1 MNSIFNKA
9 IIALSLSSVRKQEIM
24 TFEKEFKE
32 AISHLPSK
40 EKDKLILRLL
50 KKDRI
55 LAERLYFELV
65 DHKTVDERRFDK
77 QKHIKE
83 RIAFFSEY
91 RLSPGDLMMY
101 MREISGEITEHVKIT
116 KDKHGE
122 VSLNL
127 LLLLETLQKNNSQI
141 TQHTL
146 AKARKL
152 CIYIIG
158 RAFKILVLRQKL
170 HEDLWLEFDYD
181 LEQLGELI
189 TENPSLMK
197 IAIQNGFDVNWLLN
211 NDIPEN
217 IEEIHKDIRSQGF
230 LTFRIHLSTPKFNS

>member
-1 MNSIFNKA
+1 
-9 IIALSLSSVRKQEIM
+9 M
-24 TFEKEFKE
+24 TFEKDFKE

-65 DHKTVDERRFDK
+65 DHKTVDDRRLDK
-77 QKHIKE
+77 ENYINE

-91 RLSPGDLMMY
+91 NLSPRDLMMY
-101 MREISGEITEHVKIT
+101 MREISSEITEHVKIT

-127 LLLLETLQKNNSQI
+127 LLLLETLRKNNSQI
-141 TQHTL
+141 TRHSSG
-146 AKARKL
+146 KSRKI

-158 RAFKILVLRQKL
+158 RVFKILVLRQKL
-170 HEDLWLEFDYD
+170 HEDLWLEFDDD

-189 TENPSLMK
+189 NENPSLMK

-211 NDIPEN
+211 NDIPED
-217 IEEIHKDIRSQGF
+217 IDEIHREIRKQGF
-230 LTFRIHLSTPKFNS
+230 LTFRVHLNTPKFNS

>member
-1 MNSIFNKA
+1 
-9 IIALSLSSVRKQEIM
+9 M
-24 TFEKEFKE
+24 TFEKDFKE

-65 DHKTVDERRFDK
+65 DPKTVDDRRFDK
-77 QKHIKE
+77 ENDIKE

-116 KDKHGE
+116 KDKYGE

-127 LLLLETLQKNNSQI
+127 LLLLETLRKNNSQI
-141 TQHTL
+141 TQHSL
-146 AKARKL
+146 GKSRKIY
-152 CIYIIG
+152 IYIIG
-158 RAFKILVLRQKL
+158 RVFKILVLRQKL
-170 HEDLWLEFDYD
+170 HEDLWLEFDDD

-189 TENPSLMK
+189 TENSGLMK

-211 NDIPEN
+211 NDIPED
-217 IEEIHKDIRSQGF
+217 IDEIHREIRNQGF
-230 LTFRIHLSTPKFNS
+230 LTSRVQLRTPKFNS